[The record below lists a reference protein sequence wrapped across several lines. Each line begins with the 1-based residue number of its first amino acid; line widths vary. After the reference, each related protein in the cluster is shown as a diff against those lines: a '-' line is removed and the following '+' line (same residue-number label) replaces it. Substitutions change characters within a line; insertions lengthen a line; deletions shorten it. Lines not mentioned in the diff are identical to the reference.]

1 MIREYETED
10 KEQITALLKQGMTFI
25 GKEDMDA
32 AFSQAVQIL
41 VYEEKNVIL
50 GFCSL
55 RRWGTDG
62 INGKIVAYVV
72 PDARKKGIGSAL
84 YKEITDRSS
93 LHLPCA
99 RFNSASKSWRSESST
114 SR

>member
-41 VYEEKNVIL
+41 FYE
-50 GFCSL
+50 
-55 RRWGTDG
+55 
-62 INGKIVAYVV
+62 
-72 PDARKKGIGSAL
+72 
-84 YKEITDRSS
+84 
-93 LHLPCA
+93 
-99 RFNSASKSWRSESST
+99 
-114 SR
+114 